1 MITSAHCADGQNPS
15 DMVVDVGDT
24 VLATEMESFS
34 AYIEVAEIIQ
44 HPNFNK
50 TFSNNIAIIV
60 LDQTV
65 PLDVYPNIKPACLP
79 GALESF
85 SYYDAVISGFGWHI
99 YVTKKGLLIDLW

>member
-1 MITSAHCADGQNPS
+1 MITSANCVDGRNPS
-15 DMVVDVGDT
+15 NMVVDVGDT

-34 AYIEVAEIIQ
+34 TYIEVKEIIQ

-50 TFSNNIAIIV
+50 TFSDNIAIIV

-85 SYYDAVISGFGWHI
+85 SYYDAVISGFI
-99 YVTKKGLLIDLW
+99 FMLQKRVY